1 MAVIVEGVDQR
12 ELDGCGDDGNGS
24 SLDTQ
29 TDESENDTVGI
40 LKSGLGFPENSD
52 ESKGGEDVGD
62 DGSDKPEARHEV
74 SDVVEVADV
83 GGLKGTK
90 RGNNC

>member
-1 MAVIVEGVDQR
+1 MEGVDQR
-12 ELDGCGDDGNGS
+12 ELDGRGDDGDGS

-29 TDESENDTVGI
+29 ADKSENDTIGV
-40 LKSGLGFPENSD
+40 LKSGLGLPENSD

-62 DGSDKPEARHEV
+62 DRSDKPEARHEV

-83 GGLKGTK
+83 GGLKGTQ
-90 RGNNC
+90 RGNNS